1 VKILITNF
9 IKRKNKQKRNAIKL
23 QYGFNT
29 YELPIRDLIFNLKS
43 LKNDINKPTDL
54 MVKNEVLYIANYKNK
69 NLLKFGL
76 I

>member
-1 VKILITNF
+1 MKILITNF

>member
-9 IKRKNKQKRNAIKL
+9 IKGKNKQKGNAIKL

-29 YELPIRDLIFNLKS
+29 YELPILYIIFDFKL
-43 LKNDINKPTDL
+43 LRNDINQPTDI

-69 NLLKFGL
+69 NLLKFRSK
-76 I
+76 